1 MAPKAD
7 IYLIDDKHEVLLI
20 ERSKGVAYVESVE
33 TGTKWHTLFN
43 RLKNKNTTM
52 TPHFVN
58 PHLLNS
64 LPNGKYA
71 IFIDDFLH
79 EVIMIENYDSTQKL
93 FANEMSV
100 INSMVSNEPMKAE
113 EYIATLGDSE
123 NVKIVFASKIKL

>member
-1 MAPKAD
+1 MAPKAE
-7 IYLIDDKHEVLLI
+7 IYLLDSKHEVILL
-20 ERSKGVAYVESVE
+20 ERSRGVAYIESVE

-43 RLKNKNTTM
+43 RLKNKNTGM
-52 TPHFVN
+52 SPLFIN
-58 PHLLNS
+58 PHLLNT

-100 INSMVSNEPMKAE
+100 INSMVADEPMKAE